1 MEHVIHRL
9 FANLFMN
16 EYLLLTS
23 LFSPKLILQLTLQ
36 FSSLPT
42 LLLCFQ
48 LCVVFTV
55 HFTTLLPNSFRC
67 FLQIGSRFTLSDDV
81 NS

>member
-23 LFSPKLILQLTLQ
+23 LFT
-36 FSSLPT
+36 SLLHFVT
-42 LLLCFQ
+42 FLLCLLFQ
-48 LCVVFTV
+48 LCSWFYS
-55 HFTTLLPNSFRC
+55 LLY
-67 FLQIGSRFTLSDDV
+67 FLTLSAAFSRSALDLL
-81 NS
+81 